1 MDNIKYSIII
11 PHHNT
16 PDLLTRCLDT
26 IPDIEQIQVIVV
38 DDNSDST
45 KVDFDAMQK
54 HGRKYTQVVLTKE
67 GKGAGYARNVGL
79 GLAKGKW
86 LVFSDSDDFFEP
98 NLLST
103 LDEFYSSELEMIL
116 FKARSVDSET
126 LQPANR
132 NENIN
137 TRIDEALAGKISPK
151 TASLMVHSPW
161 CRMIKRDFVEIN
173 NITFDEVMCENDT
186 MFTTKCSCLT
196 DNIAVSD
203 NVLYVCTYRKGS
215 LWDARKTNPENHLT
229 RLRVQINRNRY
240 VKKFGL
246 PQIPIQGFVVR
257 ATHISFK
264 TFIRAL
270 VIVIKNRAMFQGIS
284 CYFKK

>member
-86 LVFSDSDDFFEP
+86 LVFADSDDFFVDDFVA
-98 NLLST
+98 S
-103 LDEFYSSELEMIL
+103 LDEHYQSESDMIL
-116 FKARSVDSET
+116 FKAKSVDSET
-126 LQPANR
+126 LEPAHR
-132 NENIN
+132 DENIN
-137 TRIDEALAGKISPK
+137 NCIDKVLMGSLTPLQ
-151 TASLMVHSPW
+151 ASLHVHSPW
-161 CRMIKRDFVEIN
+161 CRMVRHELVSANMIK
-173 NITFDEVMCENDT
+173 FDEVLSSNDT
-186 MFTTKCSCLT
+186 MFTTKCGCLAKS
-196 DNIAVSD
+196 IAVSSD
-203 NVLYVCTYRKGS
+203 YLYVCTYRKGS
-215 LWDARKTNPENHLT
+215 LWDARKSNPENHLC
-229 RLRVQINRNRY
+229 RLKVDIDRNNY
-240 VKKFGL
+240 VRQFGL
-246 PQIPIQGFVVR
+246 PQEPVQGYVIK
-257 ATHISFK
+257 AMSISFK
-264 TFIRAL
+264 TFLRAL
-270 VIVIKNRAMFQGIS
+270 GIVLSRGALFQGIGK
-284 CYFKK
+284 YFK